1 MAAEREERE
10 RASGRGVWGAGAPL
24 LQSADVALSG
34 SVGNRGG
41 IKAKEADSELN

>member
-1 MAAEREERE
+1 MAAAESVGE
-10 RASGRGVWGAGAPL
+10 GVVWGAGAPL
-24 LQSADVALSG
+24 LQSADPALSG